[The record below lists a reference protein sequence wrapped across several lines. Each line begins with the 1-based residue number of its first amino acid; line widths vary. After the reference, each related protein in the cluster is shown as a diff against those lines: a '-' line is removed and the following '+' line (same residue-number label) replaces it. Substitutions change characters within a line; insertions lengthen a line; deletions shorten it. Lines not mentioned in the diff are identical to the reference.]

1 MTMRLIGNLIWFI
14 FGGFLHS
21 LLWALWG
28 ILLCITV
35 IGIPVGIQ
43 CFKLAG
49 LQLAPFGK
57 RVEYRPG
64 PLGFLANILWILFC
78 GWELALANL
87 VSAAFFA
94 VTIVGI
100 PFALQ
105 SLKLAQLS
113 LMPFGAEI
121 VTEHIL

>member
-1 MTMRLIGNLIWFI
+1 MRLIGNLIWFV
-14 FGGFLHS
+14 FGGLIHG
-21 LLWALWG
+21 LIWALWG
-28 ILLCITV
+28 ILFSITL

-57 RVEYRPG
+57 RIDYRPTG
-64 PLGFLANILWILFC
+64 AVGLLANILWILFC
-78 GWELALANL
+78 GWELAVANL
-87 VSAAFFA
+87 ISAAFFA

-100 PFALQ
+100 PFAVQ

-113 LMPFGAEI
+113 LMPFGAEV
-121 VTEHIL
+121 VTEHIF

>member
-1 MTMRLIGNLIWFI
+1 MRFIGNIIWFL
-14 FGGFLHS
+14 FGGFLHG

-28 ILLCITV
+28 ILFSLTV
-35 IGIPVGIQ
+35 IGLPIGLQ

-57 RVEYRPG
+57 TIVYRTG
-64 PLGFLANILWILFC
+64 PFGIIANILWILFC

-87 VSAAFFA
+87 ISAAFFA

-113 LMPFGAEI
+113 LMPFGAEVEKI
-121 VTEHIL
+121 